1 LPVIPVRDNSKDTAD
16 FLSGVLE
23 TDLEMVE
30 EANESDSCKEEL
42 EDAGDKEGQ

>member
-1 LPVIPVRDNSKDTAD
+1 MRDNSKDTAD

-30 EANESDSCKEEL
+30 EANESPSCEE
-42 EDAGDKEGQ
+42 DKKEGQ